1 MPSIFA
7 RKFGDWAFG
16 QKDEQSLAYVRF
28 TQDKIGQKVHNTKLA
43 GCLSLECLADWNDP
57 IEKITVYREGKI
69 TSRRFHAFVLIKTK
83 QNYYTIERWT
93 TFVSLQTSTFMD
105 DVVFFDKARKRSPI
119 RETCR
124 VGQRKRNWGRCH
136 PIRPT
141 FGKKT
146 LWAKVPHLLP
156 QLPNVRCH
164 AFQEFQRRWLET
176 KEIPTTLSWRDC
188 FLWPPLNAPSI
199 RWRKICQNPSSHFQR
214 RNRPS

>member
-1 MPSIFA
+1 MSSIFA

-119 RETCR
+119 RETEWASGKGTGADVIRLLLEKKLFEQKYHIYFRNCQMFAAMLFKNFNADGLR
-124 VGQRKRNWGRCH
+124 LKKYQQRCLDGTASLT
-136 PIRPT
+136 T
-141 FGKKT
+141 FERAVDT
-146 LWAKVPHLLP
+146 MEENLSEPFV
-156 QLPNVRCH
+156 
-164 AFQEFQRRWLET
+164 
-176 KEIPTTLSWRDC
+176 TLS
-188 FLWPPLNAPSI
+188 AT
-199 RWRKICQNPSSHFQR
+199 
-214 RNRPS
+214 